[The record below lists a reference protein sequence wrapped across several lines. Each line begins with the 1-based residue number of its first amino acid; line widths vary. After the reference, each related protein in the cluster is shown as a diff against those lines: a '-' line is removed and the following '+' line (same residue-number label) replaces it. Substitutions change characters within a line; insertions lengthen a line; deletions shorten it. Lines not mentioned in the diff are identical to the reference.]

1 MGDVEQWLE
10 AMRDAPADPRLA
22 EMEAAVM
29 TGVSARRAAVNARR
43 SMMLAAAVALG
54 VGVVG
59 TTVPGTP
66 AAAASPA
73 VLGMSDYA
81 PSRLLD
87 R

>member
-1 MGDVEQWLE
+1 MAEVDHWLE
-10 AMRDAPADPRLA
+10 VLRDAPADPRLA
-22 EMEAAVM
+22 GMDDAVM
-29 TGVSARRAAVNARR
+29 AGVAERRAAVHARR
-43 SMMLAAAVALG
+43 SMALAAAVALG
-54 VGVVG
+54 VGIVG

-66 AAAASPA
+66 AVASPS

>member
-1 MGDVEQWLE
+1 MADVDRMLE

-22 EMEAAVM
+22 EIEAAVM
-29 TGVSARRAAVNARR
+29 TGVAGRRAAIHARR
-43 SMMLAAAVALG
+43 SMALAAVVALG
-54 VGVVG
+54 VGIAG
-59 TTVPGTP
+59 TTLPGTP
-66 AAAASPA
+66 AAASPS

>member
-1 MGDVEQWLE
+1 MADVDRLLGV
-10 AMRDAPADPRLA
+10 MRDMPADPRLS
-22 EMEAAVM
+22 EMEEAVM
-29 TGVSARRAAVNARR
+29 TGVAGRRAAVHARR

-66 AAAASPA
+66 AAASPSL
-73 VLGMSDYA
+73 LGMSDYA